1 MLSNNP
7 IPPQSAAPVSGAPV
21 PSAPSAGTG
30 GQAQGPDPTVPDL
43 STADPIPNPI
53 PVPNVQSSWWRFWER
68 STDERNQLE
77 KDGSQSHN
85 IRRIAA
91 YGALLLATMMY
102 IGAFVVLGVA
112 LGFIPTMVKIK
123 ELEWHILATM
133 LVPLFTVPTVLIVG
147 VLKVTTRTQD
157 DVPQSVQEALGKMV
171 EKVFDKLT
179 D

>member
-1 MLSNNP
+1 M
-7 IPPQSAAPVSGAPV
+7 Q
-21 PSAPSAGTG
+21 T
-30 GQAQGPDPTVPDL
+30 
-43 STADPIPNPI
+43 
-53 PVPNVQSSWWRFWER
+53 SWWRFWE
-68 STDERNQLE
+68 SSADERNQLE

-112 LGFIPTMVKIK
+112 LGFIPTVEKFK
-123 ELEWHILATM
+123 ELDWHILATM
-133 LVPLFTVPTVLIVG
+133 LVPLFTVPTVLIIG

-171 EKVFDKLT
+171 EKAFDKLT
-179 D
+179 E